1 MSQLKQIQAS
11 LLLVILFCGCNN
23 SKYNETLENLKPVV
37 WMQTSVEYRMLCEQT
52 YKMAF
57 SNINK
62 ALSDSNWT
70 ACLEQCE
77 DYKSLPPAIIMDV
90 DETVLDNS
98 PFTARLIK
106 NNLKYSDEKWQ
117 AWVNEERAGAVPGA
131 RAFVRNAK
139 AMGIKVFFVTNR
151 KLKEPTVKNL
161 QNEIDESISQD
172 DVMCK
177 SEKPEW
183 QHSKV
188 ERRKTVGKK
197 YRILLLIGDD
207 YNDFEYLGEV
217 GPEER
222 IEKANLHQVYW
233 GEKWFILP
241 NPVYGSFENSLYTST
256 GKLSDSDRL
265 SLKLQYLKN

>member
-1 MSQLKQIQAS
+1 MSKFKEALAI
-11 LLLVILFCGCNN
+11 LLLTILFNGCNN
-23 SKYNETLENLKPVV
+23 SKYGETLKNLKPVIWV
-37 WMQTSVEYRMLCEQT
+37 QTSVEYRMLCEQT
-52 YKMAF
+52 YKMAL

-77 DYKSLPPAIIMDV
+77 DYKSMPPAIIMDV

-98 PFTARLIK
+98 PFTAGLIK
-106 NNLKYSDEKWQ
+106 SNIDYSEEQWQ
-117 AWVNEERAGAVPGA
+117 AWVNEQRAEAIPGA
-131 RAFVRNAK
+131 KAFVRKAK
-139 AMGIKVFFVTNR
+139 EMGIKVFFVTNR
-151 KLKEPTVKNL
+151 KLKEPTVNNL
-161 QNEIDESISQD
+161 QNEIDSSISQD

-177 SEKPEW
+177 SEMPEW
-183 QHSKV
+183 RHSKV
-188 ERRKTVGKK
+188 ERRKIVGEK

-217 GPEER
+217 TPKER

-241 NPVYGSFENSLYTST
+241 NPVYGSFENSLYISA
-256 GKLSDSDRL
+256 GKLSDSERL
-265 SLKLQYLKN
+265 SLKLQLLKN